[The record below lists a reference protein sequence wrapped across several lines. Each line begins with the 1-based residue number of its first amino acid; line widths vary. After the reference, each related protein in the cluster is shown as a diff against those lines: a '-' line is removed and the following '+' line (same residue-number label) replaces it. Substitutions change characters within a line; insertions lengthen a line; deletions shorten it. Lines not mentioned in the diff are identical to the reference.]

1 MKGADYIAEFLARVG
16 SRQVFVLTGGAC
28 AFMIDAVARHPAL
41 AYTCF
46 HHEQSAAMAAD
57 ASPNTLQF
65 SFPT

>member
-1 MKGADYIAEFLARVG
+1 
-16 SRQVFVLTGGAC
+16 
-28 AFMIDAVARHPAL
+28 MIDAVARHPAL